1 MLTLEKNK
9 IKAVK
14 TLQGIVSDISSG
26 QIIDDDGDDYLILW
40 LKVWL
45 STNESFLEK
54 EPFNIIKQKINGI
67 LESNIVTPEDREDL
81 YQTIA
86 KIIDEI

>member
-1 MLTLEKNK
+1 MLTLKNK

-14 TLQGIVSDISSG
+14 TLQGILSDISPG
-26 QIIDDDGDDYLILW
+26 QIIDDEGDDYLILW
-40 LKVWL
+40 LKVRL
-45 STNESFLEK
+45 TANENFFEK

-67 LESNIVTPEDREDL
+67 LESNIVTPDDREDL